1 MEMMSGWY
9 GMGFTGFLLMTL
21 VLFAAIALI
30 VFAVRDTARRP
41 ESSSSGSV
49 RESPSDVLKARYARG
64 EIGREEYEL
73 MRRDLAA

>member
-1 MEMMSGWY
+1 MMSGWY

-41 ESSSSGSV
+41 EASSGSV

-64 EIGREEYEL
+64 EIGREEYEQ
-73 MRRDLAA
+73 MRRDLTA